1 VTAVLPDLANTGL
14 TPMPMSQRMFGRPPS
29 CICDDVII
37 LHPVIDFH
45 DRNIFPYFHVVVVG
59 LVVSVYESQLVYV
72 QLADRL
78 PDRQRQISLS
88 PSLKAPP
95 LRRVGLK

>member
-59 LVVSVYESQLVYV
+59 LVVSVRVAVTVCATS
-72 QLADRL
+72 
-78 PDRQRQISLS
+78 RQTETDIVI
-88 PSLKAPP
+88 AIA
-95 LRRVGLK
+95 